1 MSVESIQQQYQDI
14 HSKIE
19 DKRKKINIAIGK
31 KNAIEN
37 QINKEIF
44 SKEEQQQKQ
53 ILYQKTA
60 LFCSAM
66 LEHTQKSLED
76 TFSNI
81 GSAALNKI
89 FGDDKKLKFSF
100 DKNKKKNPSV
110 NIEISQHWDKDDD
123 LITNIMEA
131 EGGAMIDIVA
141 LGLRLAMIKLI
152 SPEQKGP
159 IFLDEICRYISKNDS
174 IRATGEFLREI
185 SDKLNKQLIII
196 THTPE
201 LFNYADK
208 LFTFDIAAKKTIT
221 IREQINYEEKKQ

>member
-1 MSVESIQQQYQDI
+1 MSIELLREQYKEI
-14 HSKIE
+14 HSKVE
-19 DKRKKINIAIGK
+19 NERDRVNIAIGK
-31 KNAIEN
+31 KETIE
-37 QINKEIF
+37 
-44 SKEEQQQKQ
+44 KQ
-53 ILYQKTA
+53 IQQEINDRDDMQKNQTLYQKTG

-66 LEHTQKSLED
+66 LGHAQKSLED

-110 NIEISQHWDKDDD
+110 NIEISQYWDKDDD
-123 LITNIMEA
+123 LITDIMEA

-141 LGLRLAMIKLI
+141 LGLRLAMIKMI

-159 IFLDEICRYISKNDS
+159 IFLDEICRYIAKNES
-174 IRATGEFLREI
+174 IRATGEFLREVAE
-185 SDKLNKQLIII
+185 KLDKQLIII

-208 LFTFDIAAKKTIT
+208 LFTFDIASKKTIT
-221 IREQINYEEKKQ
+221 IKEQINYEEE